1 MKRVKIHLSQED
13 LSSLKRKFKCSE
25 SSISDA
31 LHFRRSSLLCQKI
44 RTYAMNFFS
53 SACIVDY

>member
-1 MKRVKIHLSQED
+1 VKIHLSQED